1 MGNSQRLCLLPRRLA
16 DAMSQLTPVNTSL
29 CLEQICASNYQ
40 KLLTLIPAL
49 PSFKVS
55 AANRAAHQSGLH
67 VAVLERSVYTLTI
80 ELSQCFRQQ
89 TEDMQQPGLRVR
101 VYLDVQLA
109 EVLSDQDRA
118 EVSAVYKDAGRSH
131 DIMVYKWRLNYFLQK
146 WLDYCLH
153 KGYRFTTPDA
163 LLAAQDVPL
172 PSTQNNRK
180 PLYYDK

>member
-1 MGNSQRLCLLPRRLA
+1 
-16 DAMSQLTPVNTSL
+16 MSHLNPVNTSL

-49 PSFKVS
+49 PAFKDS
-55 AANRAAHQSGLH
+55 AANVATQQSGLH

-89 TEDMQQPGLRVR
+89 AEELQQPGLKIR

-118 EVSAVYKDAGRSH
+118 EVSAVYKDAGRSQE
-131 DIMVYKWRLNYFLQK
+131 IMIYKWRLNYFLQK
-146 WLDYCLH
+146 WLDYCLT
-153 KGYRFTTPDA
+153 KGYRFTAPDA
-163 LLAAQDVPL
+163 LLVVQDGPL
-172 PSTQNNRK
+172 PDHRNNRNRLIGDNK
-180 PLYYDK
+180 SLLRQPPYL

>member
-1 MGNSQRLCLLPRRLA
+1 
-16 DAMSQLTPVNTSL
+16 MSHLNPVNTSL

-49 PSFKVS
+49 PAFKHS
-55 AANRAAHQSGLH
+55 AANMAVQASGLH

-80 ELSQCFRQQ
+80 ELSQCFGQQ
-89 TEDMQQPGLRVR
+89 AEDLQQPGLKIR

-131 DIMVYKWRLNYFLQK
+131 EIMIYKWRLNYFLQK

-153 KGYRFTTPDA
+153 KGYRFIAPDT
-163 LLAAQDVPL
+163 LLAAQDVPS
-172 PSTQNNRK
+172 PDHQNNRK
-180 PLYYDK
+180 RLIVDNKSLLRQPPYC